1 MPRCARAVSLTGYY
15 HVYDRGN
22 SKQIIFEDDSDRYRF
37 LSDISDRFACHE
49 VAVLAWCLM
58 DNHFHL
64 MVDDP
69 FDNLS
74 KAMQCALTAYA
85 KYFNRKTGRT
95 GHLFDNRYSRV
106 AVESDTQAVQLLD
119 YIHLNPVK
127 GALDSLEAYRWSS
140 FKAYQLGYDPFD
152 ICDATPMLDIVGGSR
167 CYCEHLKEV
176 AGQIWSENVLPRRRI
191 PDEDA
196 LIVAYE
202 VLPSIDPTLLKALP
216 RPERDDCLLRL
227 RRAHLTVK
235 QIVRI
240 TGIGATSVTKAT
252 AGWNEAA

>member
-15 HVYDRGN
+15 HVFDRGN

-37 LSDISDRFACHE
+37 LSDISDRFARHK

-69 FDNLS
+69 YDNLS

-85 KYFNRKTGRT
+85 KYFNGKTGRT

-127 GALDSLEAYRWSS
+127 GAIDSLEAYRWSS
-140 FKAYQLGYDPFD
+140 FRAYQLGYDPFD
-152 ICDATPMLDIVGGSR
+152 ICDAAPMLDIVGGGLVTIVSILR
-167 CYCEHLKEV
+167 KLPGGS
-176 AGQIWSENVLPRRRI
+176 GQ
-191 PDEDA
+191 
-196 LIVAYE
+196 
-202 VLPSIDPTLLKALP
+202 
-216 RPERDDCLLRL
+216 LRFFHADGSSMRMLFPL
-227 RRAHLTVK
+227 RAKSCRA
-235 QIVRI
+235 
-240 TGIGATSVTKAT
+240 
-252 AGWNEAA
+252 

>member
-15 HVYDRGN
+15 HVFDRGN

-37 LSDISDRFACHE
+37 LSDISDRFARHK

-69 FDNLS
+69 YDNLS

-85 KYFNRKTGRT
+85 KYFNGKTGRT

-127 GALDSLEAYRWSS
+127 GAIDSLEH
-140 FKAYQLGYDPFD
+140 
-152 ICDATPMLDIVGGSR
+152 T
-167 CYCEHLKEV
+167 
-176 AGQIWSENVLPRRRI
+176 AGQALGHTSWATI
-191 PDEDA
+191 P
-196 LIVAYE
+196 L
-202 VLPSIDPTLLKALP
+202 
-216 RPERDDCLLRL
+216 
-227 RRAHLTVK
+227 
-235 QIVRI
+235 
-240 TGIGATSVTKAT
+240 TSVTWPLCSILSGGLVAIVSILRKLPGGSGQLRFFHADGSSMRMLFPLR
-252 AGWNEAA
+252 AKSFRA

>member
-1 MPRCARAVSLTGYY
+1 MPRCAREISLTGYY
-15 HVYDRGN
+15 HVFDRGN

-37 LSDISDRFACHE
+37 LSDISDRFACHD

-69 FDNLS
+69 YDNLS

-85 KYFNRKTGRT
+85 KYFNGKTGRT

-140 FKAYQLGYDPFD
+140 YKAYQLGYDPFD
-152 ICDATPMLDIVGGSR
+152 ICDAAPMLDVVGGSR
-167 CYCEHLKEV
+167 RYCEHLKKV
-176 AGQIWSENVLPRRRI
+176 AGRI
-191 PDEDA
+191 
-196 LIVAYE
+196 
-202 VLPSIDPTLLKALP
+202 
-216 RPERDDCLLRL
+216 
-227 RRAHLTVK
+227 
-235 QIVRI
+235 
-240 TGIGATSVTKAT
+240 
-252 AGWNEAA
+252 

>member
-1 MPRCARAVSLTGYY
+1 MPRCARAVSITGYY
-15 HVYDRGN
+15 HVFDRGN

-37 LSDISDRFACHE
+37 LSDISDRFARLE

-85 KYFNRKTGRT
+85 KYFNGKTGRT

-127 GALDSLEAYRWSS
+127 GALDSLDAYRWSS
-140 FKAYQLGYDPFD
+140 YKAYQLGYDPFD
-152 ICDATPMLDIVGGSR
+152 ICDAAPMLDIVGVPVAIASILRKLPSGS
-167 CYCEHLKEV
+167 
-176 AGQIWSENVLPRRRI
+176 GQLRFFRVDGFPTRMPLPSHTRPCR
-191 PDEDA
+191 A
-196 LIVAYE
+196 LI
-202 VLPSIDPTLLKALP
+202 LRCS
-216 RPERDDCLLRL
+216 RPCH
-227 RRAHLTVK
+227 APNAMPVC
-235 QIVRI
+235 
-240 TGIGATSVTKAT
+240 
-252 AGWNEAA
+252 

>member
-15 HVYDRGN
+15 HVFDRGN

-37 LSDISDRFACHE
+37 LTDISDRFARLK

-69 FDNLS
+69 YDNLS

-85 KYFNRKTGRT
+85 KYFNGKTGRT

-127 GALDSLEAYRWSS
+127 GALDSLEAYRCQASRHISW
-140 FKAYQLGYDPFD
+140 
-152 ICDATPMLDIVGGSR
+152 AT
-167 CYCEHLKEV
+167 
-176 AGQIWSENVLPRRRI
+176 I
-191 PDEDA
+191 P
-196 LIVAYE
+196 L
-202 VLPSIDPTLLKALP
+202 
-216 RPERDDCLLRL
+216 
-227 RRAHLTVK
+227 
-235 QIVRI
+235 
-240 TGIGATSVTKAT
+240 TSVMRPLCSILSGDLVAIASILRKLPGVFGQWRFFRVDGSPMRTLFPLRAKSCSA
-252 AGWNEAA
+252 

>member
-15 HVYDRGN
+15 HVFDRGN

-37 LSDISDRFACHE
+37 LSDISDRFARHK

-69 FDNLS
+69 YDNLS

-85 KYFNRKTGRT
+85 KYFNGKTGRT

-127 GALDSLEAYRWSS
+127 GAIDSLEAYRWSS
-140 FKAYQLGYDPFD
+140 FRHTSW
-152 ICDATPMLDIVGGSR
+152 ATIPLTSAMRPLCSILSEVPVAIASISRKLPGASGQRRFFRADGSPMRMLF
-167 CYCEHLKEV
+167 
-176 AGQIWSENVLPRRRI
+176 
-191 PDEDA
+191 
-196 LIVAYE
+196 
-202 VLPSIDPTLLKALP
+202 
-216 RPERDDCLLRL
+216 LLR
-227 RRAHLTVK
+227 AK
-235 QIVRI
+235 SCP
-240 TGIGATSVTKAT
+240 A
-252 AGWNEAA
+252 

>member
-1 MPRCARAVSLTGYY
+1 MPRCAREISLTGYY
-15 HVYDRGN
+15 HVFDRGN

-37 LSDISDRFACHE
+37 LSDISDRFACHD
-49 VAVLAWCLM
+49 VAVLSWCLM
-58 DNHFHL
+58 DNHFFV

-69 FDNLS
+69 YDNLS

-85 KYFNRKTGRT
+85 KYFNGKTGRT

-106 AVESDTQAVQLLD
+106 AVELDAQAVQLLD

-127 GALDSLEAYRWSS
+127 GSLDSLDAYRWSS

-152 ICDATPMLDIVGGSR
+152 ICDVASMLDIVGGSR
-167 CYCEHLKEV
+167 RYCEHLKEV
-176 AGQIWSENVLPRRRI
+176 AGRIWSVEILPRRRI
-191 PDEDA
+191 SDEDA
-196 LIVAYE
+196 LVVARE
-202 VLPSIDPTLLKALP
+202 ALPGIDPTLLKGLA
-216 RPERDDCLLRL
+216 RPDRDACLLRL

-235 QIVRI
+235 QIARI

-252 AGWNEAA
+252 VGWNEAA

>member
-1 MPRCARAVSLTGYY
+1 MPRCARAVSITGYC

-22 SKQIIFEDDSDRYRF
+22 SRQIIFEDDSDRYRF
-37 LSDISDRFACHE
+37 LSDISDRFARHK

-69 FDNLS
+69 YDNLS

-85 KYFNRKTGRT
+85 KYFSGKTGRT

-127 GALDSLEAYRWSS
+127 GAFDYSRRTVGQASRHISWATIPLTFVMRPLCSILSEAPVAIASVSRKLPGASGRWRFFHAVGSPMRR
-140 FKAYQLGYDPFD
+140 PFPLHAKS
-152 ICDATPMLDIVGGSR
+152 C
-167 CYCEHLKEV
+167 
-176 AGQIWSENVLPRRRI
+176 
-191 PDEDA
+191 
-196 LIVAYE
+196 
-202 VLPSIDPTLLKALP
+202 
-216 RPERDDCLLRL
+216 
-227 RRAHLTVK
+227 RA
-235 QIVRI
+235 
-240 TGIGATSVTKAT
+240 
-252 AGWNEAA
+252 

>member
-15 HVYDRGN
+15 HVFDRGN

-37 LSDISDRFACHE
+37 LSDISDRFVRHE

-69 FDNLS
+69 YDNLS

-140 FKAYQLGYDPFD
+140 YKAYQLGYDPFD
-152 ICDATPMLDIVGGSR
+152 ICKHSCKSVPNECECKKAPSVG
-167 CYCEHLKEV
+167 
-176 AGQIWSENVLPRRRI
+176 
-191 PDEDA
+191 EDA
-196 LIVAYE
+196 FGKFYVNARSL
-202 VLPSIDPTLLKALP
+202 T
-216 RPERDDCLLRL
+216 
-227 RRAHLTVK
+227 RR
-235 QIVRI
+235 VRG
-240 TGIGATSVTKAT
+240 TC
-252 AGWNEAA
+252 W